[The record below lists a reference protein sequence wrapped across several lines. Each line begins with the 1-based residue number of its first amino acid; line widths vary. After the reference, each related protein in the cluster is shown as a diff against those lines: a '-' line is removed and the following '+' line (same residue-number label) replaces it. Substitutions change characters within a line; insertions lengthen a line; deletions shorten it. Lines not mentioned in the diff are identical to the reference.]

1 MTGQVVT
8 FYSYKGGSGR
18 SMAVANVAWVLA
30 TNGKKVLVIDWDI
43 EAPGLHRYFLPL
55 MRSDPDLKRT
65 EGLIDRLWAYVDLL
79 LAPKKEDA
87 GDPLDLAELRGVA
100 QELNLPS
107 GAKGTLHFVPAG
119 RQDGEYGARSQGFDW
134 VAFYQR
140 FGGADF
146 IARMREKLTAE
157 YDFVLIDSRT
167 GLSDTSGVCT
177 VELPDT
183 VVHCF
188 VHNRQSVLG
197 IVATA
202 ESIARQQPEGR
213 AIRQYPV
220 PMRVEKNVPD
230 YEGNWQFARDR
241 LDDLLSGLSTEEK
254 ELYWAQAE
262 VLYRARYAG
271 GETLAAIADR
281 PGERNTL
288 LADMLWLAREVSGQ
302 IGLEAIRLSDA
313 QRETYQRAVAL
324 RDPREAEL
332 KTFAR
337 SPGASH
343 TRLFEWLED
352 LRQEGVDSLSW
363 LEKLTEGILA
373 ASDDLAA
380 TDRAEAAF
388 ELLDGAINTYKSLTD
403 KRATRIALCLSKLLL
418 KFANISLREG
428 RFDAADLAVQECVAI
443 RQSLNTEKTASSR
456 ALLAEAL
463 AALSRVHLSKQENK
477 DAQRIAREAINLLD
491 DHVLHIG
498 NSVHALSS
506 LYATLM
512 YALSAERDF
521 VAAEEVAKESS
532 AVIQKAANGEI
543 TLRISSFYQL
553 HMARNKVME
562 RSGNLAGAAKLNRAF
577 IDIYLN
583 ISRKSSSRQSYY
595 YYSLACDSLSITLK
609 KLNAKDEEFHC
620 TKECLQNI
628 RLIAER
634 NPLLFKNVGRRLID
648 RYTKLAKALNEEIDQ
663 DLVNTFRRIAGPAKR
678 ARKPTNKQVPIHPES
693 V

>member
-87 GDPLDLAELRGVA
+87 GDPLDLADLRGVA

-107 GAKGTLHFVPAG
+107 GAKGSLHFVPAG

-134 VAFYQR
+134 AAFYQR
-140 FGGADF
+140 FGGAAF
-146 IARMREKLTAE
+146 IARMRETLTAE
-157 YDFVLIDSRT
+157 YHFVLIDSRT

-288 LADMLWLAREVSGQ
+288 LADMLWLAREVSGLTD
-302 IGLEAIRLSDA
+302 LESIRLSDG
-313 QRETYQRAVAL
+313 QRETYQRAVEL

-337 SPGASH
+337 NPGTSY
-343 TRLFEWLED
+343 TRLLEWLEE
-352 LRQEGVDSLSW
+352 LRREGVDSLSW
-363 LEKLTEGILA
+363 VERLTAGVLA
-373 ASDDLAA
+373 ASDDLAV
-380 TDRAEAAF
+380 TDQVETALD
-388 ELLDGAINTYKSLTD
+388 LLECAIDTYRPLVD
-403 KRATRIALCLSKLLL
+403 KRASRLAPCLSNLLL
-418 KFANISLREG
+418 RSANIYLRKE
-428 RFDAADLAVQECVAI
+428 RFDAAGLAAQECVAI
-443 RQSLNTEKTASSR
+443 WQSLSNEKTASSK
-456 ALLAEAL
+456 ASLAEAL
-463 AALSRVHLSKQENK
+463 STLARVHLLKHENK
-477 DAQRIAREAINLLD
+477 SAQKVAREAINLLD
-491 DHVLHIG
+491 DSVLNIG
-498 NSVHALSS
+498 TSVYTLSF

-512 YALSAERDF
+512 KSLSAEKDF
-521 VAAEEVAKESS
+521 KGLKESYEETRKIFEKAKKDEIILDIPSVYNVQMAICEIMGDFGNFEAIADICRAVKEVYLSVSLRTSS
-532 AVIQKAANGEI
+532 A
-543 TLRISSFYQL
+543 TPYF
-553 HMARNKVME
+553 
-562 RSGNLAGAAKLNRAF
+562 
-577 IDIYLN
+577 
-583 ISRKSSSRQSYY
+583 
-595 YYSLACDSLSITLK
+595 YYSLVCETLVFALGK
-609 KLNAKDEEFHC
+609 TKVKDEAFQC

-628 RLIAER
+628 RPIAER
-634 NPLLFKNVGRRLID
+634 EPLLFREVGRRLLD
-648 RYTKLAKALNEEIDQ
+648 RYTKLAKAVKEEIDQ
-663 DLVNTFRRIAGPAKR
+663 DLVDTIKRIAGPLKR
-678 ARKPTNKQVPIHPES
+678 ARKPANKHVPIHPES